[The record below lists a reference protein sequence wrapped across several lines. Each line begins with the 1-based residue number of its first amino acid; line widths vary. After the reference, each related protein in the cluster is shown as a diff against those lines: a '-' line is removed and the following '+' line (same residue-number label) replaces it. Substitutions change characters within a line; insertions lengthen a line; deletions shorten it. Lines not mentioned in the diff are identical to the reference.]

1 MGREEVA
8 SHALLCMPIPNSW
21 TVNLGG
27 VVCTP
32 SYVLYGS
39 TVLNQ
44 VTHFNHSNSLHI
56 RLSSHQTC
64 DHSMSYK

>member
-1 MGREEVA
+1 
-8 SHALLCMPIPNSW
+8 
-21 TVNLGG
+21 
-27 VVCTP
+27 VCTP